1 MLELILHK
9 GSFFDKSTGTVGPTA
24 LASGGFDL
32 GFFGLIPETELK
44 AFPII
49 HELVRGY
56 SSSIN
61 TDTATAQWAKVVYE
75 GKVLIFPLVHT
86 NYILFK
92 SLKDLGMLHS
102 SSYFDTPDWPSGE
115 NFRQNPIIKIG
126 DDMFKVRTFDGTKG
140 SDVFS
145 TTITDSLKGSEVVK
159 VFRGLFEDYN
169 GVGGWIGTKL
179 DKSLLKINQTL
190 VADST
195 ASSYAVNLTGN
206 LGSTTFSKT
215 ANTAPWCPVLE
226 YIPASELEK
235 ILIDINDFGYTTSVT
250 TDQAFVSQDTSNLP
264 IPVTELQSTPVS
276 YPTLETETAV
286 LQFISSIQSSPATE
300 LESISPEEILLPI
313 HTDAWVGE
321 PPSTVIVS

>member
-24 LASGGFDL
+24 LTSGGFDL

-49 HELVRGY
+49 HDLVQGY

-61 TDTATAQWAKVVYE
+61 MDTATAQWAKVVYE
-75 GKVLIFPLVHT
+75 GKVLIFPLIHT
-86 NYILFK
+86 NHMRFQ

-102 SSYFDTPDWPSGE
+102 SSYFNTPDWPSGE
-115 NFRQNPIIKIG
+115 NFRQNPIINIG
-126 DDMFKVRTFDGTKG
+126 GDMFKVRTFDGTKG

-145 TTITDSLKGSEVVK
+145 TAITDSLKGSEVVK
-159 VFRGLFEDYN
+159 VFRELFEDYN

-206 LGSTTFSKT
+206 LGSSTFSKT
-215 ANTAPWCPVLE
+215 ANPVPWCPVLE

-235 ILIDINDFGYTTSVT
+235 ILIDISNFDYTTTVT
-250 TDQAFVSQDTSNLP
+250 AGQAYLSQDTSNLP
-264 IPVTELQSTPVS
+264 VPVTELQSTPVS
-276 YPTLETETAV
+276 YPTLETETTG
-286 LQFISSIQSSPATE
+286 LQFISSIQSSPTTQF
-300 LESISPEEILLPI
+300 ESISREELLLPI
-313 HTDAWVGE
+313 HADAWVGNA
-321 PPSTVIVS
+321 PSSIIVS